1 MILCTP
7 ALVNASFKH
16 YTLCGRKQECIFHT
30 FVSLGGWWFLLGVD
44 KDQMRSIS
52 KAYQKTDHDMCR
64 GCHHASTSVGIPKV

>member
-16 YTLCGRKQECIFHT
+16 YTLCVRKQGCIFHT

-52 KAYQKTDHDMCR
+52 KAED
-64 GCHHASTSVGIPKV
+64 